1 MEKFYFEEPSIKR
14 EKEAIEY
21 INEFYKYNSNING
34 SGGLQR
40 YLNNYNE
47 WLKKL
52 DEDYKR
58 VPDNNNVSTRTYFLI
73 RKNDN
78 KIIGMLNLRLV
89 LNEKLK
95 NDSGNIGYSIRPTER
110 KKGYNKINLFLGL
123 LKAHEYGLK
132 EVLLSADTDNPASWR
147 TIEALGGV
155 KINEKFSEKYNCI
168 DKYYSINVN
177 ASINKFMEYYKNFI
191 SESN

>member
-1 MEKFYFEEPSIKR
+1 MEKFYFEKPSIKR

-58 VPDNNNVSTRTYFLI
+58 VPDYNNVPTRTYF
-73 RKNDN
+73 
-78 KIIGMLNLRLV
+78 
-89 LNEKLK
+89 
-95 NDSGNIGYSIRPTER
+95 
-110 KKGYNKINLFLGL
+110 
-123 LKAHEYGLK
+123 
-132 EVLLSADTDNPASWR
+132 
-147 TIEALGGV
+147 
-155 KINEKFSEKYNCI
+155 
-168 DKYYSINVN
+168 
-177 ASINKFMEYYKNFI
+177 
-191 SESN
+191 